1 MQQNDQLIATAQFDS
16 RLPKYLLL
24 QTLGVLL
31 VSVITIPLMPFW
43 AVLGWFFHHKQYEAL
58 DCQLTSRSITIKK
71 GVLFKTQK
79 NIPLDKITDLAV
91 NEGPVLR
98 AMGLCSL
105 KIETAGGGDGSSMG
119 NATLVGVVDALEFRD
134 AVLNQRDLATAGAL
148 QSPPT
153 SGDDV
158 LADIR
163 DTLLR
168 IEQRLNNGE

>member
-1 MQQNDQLIATAQFDS
+1 
-16 RLPKYLLL
+16 
-24 QTLGVLL
+24 
-31 VSVITIPLMPFW
+31 
-43 AVLGWFFHHKQYEAL
+43 
-58 DCQLTSRSITIKK
+58 
-71 GVLFKTQK
+71 
-79 NIPLDKITDLAV
+79 
-91 NEGPVLR
+91 
-98 AMGLCSL
+98 MGLCSL

-134 AVLNQRDLATAGAL
+134 AVLNQRDLATTGAL

-153 SGDDV
+153 SGNDV